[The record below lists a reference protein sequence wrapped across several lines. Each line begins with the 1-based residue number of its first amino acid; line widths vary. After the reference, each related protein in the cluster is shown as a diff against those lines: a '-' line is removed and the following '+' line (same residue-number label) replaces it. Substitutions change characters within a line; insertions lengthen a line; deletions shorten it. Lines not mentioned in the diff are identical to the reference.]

1 MVDYMVDSMVD
12 CSVYVVHCT
21 VDYNVY
27 VVHCTIDCS
36 IDQCVV
42 FSTDYDFSSMMVN
55 GKFHED
61 LF

>member
-27 VVHCTIDCS
+27 VVHCTIN
-36 IDQCVV
+36 QCVV
-42 FSTDYDFSSMMVN
+42 FSTNYDFSSM
-55 GKFHED
+55 KKTSF
-61 LF
+61 